1 MLTIEL
7 EKAFSSLTK
16 PMADLSV
23 DFITYQLF
31 CLNFCKLMLT
41 AFLFE
46 FLHTFVNLIR
56 LKLKE
61 GEPEVVGLPRDP
73 GQLPAGA
80 AVRP

>member
-1 MLTIEL
+1 
-7 EKAFSSLTK
+7 
-16 PMADLSV
+16 
-23 DFITYQLF
+23 
-31 CLNFCKLMLT
+31 MLT

-46 FLHTFVNLIR
+46 FWHTFVNLIR